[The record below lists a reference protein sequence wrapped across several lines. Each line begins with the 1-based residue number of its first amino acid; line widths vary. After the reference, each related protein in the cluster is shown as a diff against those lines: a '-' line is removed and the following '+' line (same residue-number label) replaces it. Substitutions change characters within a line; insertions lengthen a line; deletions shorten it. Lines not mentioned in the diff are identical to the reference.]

1 MRRLEQP
8 HATDHA
14 GEREM
19 ASPKTITTMIFPSL
33 SLFCL
38 VVFVLSLYA
47 PMILFS
53 RSLLLGSLAVGVIA
67 ALVSIGSS
75 ILRRPN
81 KTSLVV
87 GIGVLV
93 GFVLAAGLP
102 VLLLFLYG
110 PPSQD

>member
-1 MRRLEQP
+1 
-8 HATDHA
+8 
-14 GEREM
+14 M

-75 ILRRPN
+75 ILRRQN
-81 KTSLVV
+81 KPAWWWASAYWSASCWP
-87 GIGVLV
+87 
-93 GFVLAAGLP
+93 LASPSCSCSCMVPLRKTNPFIKTAGYRDP
-102 VLLLFLYG
+102 
-110 PPSQD
+110 